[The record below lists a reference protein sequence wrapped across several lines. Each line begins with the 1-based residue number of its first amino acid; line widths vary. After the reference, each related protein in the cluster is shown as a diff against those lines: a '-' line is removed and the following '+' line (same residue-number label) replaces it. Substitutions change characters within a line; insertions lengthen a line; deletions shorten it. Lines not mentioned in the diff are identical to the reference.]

1 MPLGPQAGNS
11 EGQQRR
17 TYLAPIVHHA
27 LNWRRRADLLRVQII
42 LGEAEVVLLPLGD
55 NHADLLDLEQDDLL
69 GRCVRHINQQGVGTG
84 ADDRCLLFSGGG
96 GLCG

>member
-1 MPLGPQAGNS
+1 MLAGSQAS
-11 EGQQRR
+11 SSQGQRAH

-27 LNWRRRADLLRVQII
+27 LNWRRRADLLRVQVV

-84 ADDRCLLFSGGG
+84 ADDRCLLCSGGG